1 MESNIPTPGTR
12 FTYTR
17 FNETYYSKSQ
27 SIIKEQWTGTVI
39 RAYEDDIGE
48 PTVETRRDDNGEIQT
63 FWNDS
68 WNVGGLY
75 ELVEVL

>member
-1 MESNIPTPGTR
+1 MEPNIPTLGTR

-17 FNETYYSKSQ
+17 FNETYYSKTQ
-27 SIIKEQWTGTVI
+27 TIKEQWTGTVI
-39 RAYEDDIGE
+39 RVYEGDIGE
-48 PTVETRRDDNGEIQT
+48 PTVETRRDDNGEIET

-75 ELVEVL
+75 ELVEIL